1 MTSQEPPPKKAPYQ
15 PPVSKPEP
23 PLRYPPKPSGMKTTK
38 PNFIIFMPDQL
49 RYDSLGCT
57 TGHSSSS
64 SNNNTVIQTPHLD
77 AFAREG
83 TLFTNCFV
91 QASVCAQSRCSIFT
105 GNYPHV
111 SGHRSL
117 QSLIRPWEPNLFRSL
132 REEGGYHV
140 ACLAPRGDTFAPE
153 VTELSVDEYGF
164 LETPEFA
171 PKFGK
176 GGGAGSDLNEDERED
191 IWRRLF
197 YKGLRGAEQ
206 AMDYDDAVVRSA
218 LKWLE
223 RPPAD
228 KPWVLFMPLI
238 FPHCPFQV
246 EEPYFSM
253 YDREKMPLPST
264 PAQKTGYEP
273 RYMAVNRERY
283 GTHRATPEVWAE
295 VTATYYG
302 MISRLDDQ
310 FGRVVA
316 KAKDLGLWDST
327 VTLFF
332 TDHGEYLGDHGM
344 IEKWPSGVSD
354 SLTRE
359 PLIVGGGGLAQGV
372 VYEEMVEMVDLMPTM
387 FQMAG
392 IGEHF
397 PHCGRSICEVLV
409 KGGKDDEGNIL
420 RHRDYAFSEGGF
432 LVSEEPLLEQ
442 APYPY
447 DIKAAL
453 QHEDTTLVGKAVS
466 IRDKE
471 WTFVYRLYE
480 PPELYSRKDDPQELH
495 NLAEVPEHAEVRRRL
510 EANVLRWMVESS
522 DFLPYQKDPRFPE
535 VKLEDPKSQWEK
547 RGV

>member
-1 MTSQEPPPKKAPYQ
+1 MAP
-15 PPVSKPEP
+15 SKQEP
-23 PLRYPPKPSGMKTTK
+23 PLRLPPKPSGMKVDK

-57 TGHSSSS
+57 GRTTTTDDDD
-64 SNNNTVIQTPHLD
+64 NNNNSPRPVRTPNID
-77 AFAREG
+77 AFARQG

-117 QSLIRPWEPNLFRSL
+117 ENLIKPWEPNLFRSL

-153 VTELSVDEYGF
+153 VTELSLDEYGF
-164 LETPEFA
+164 LETPAFV
-171 PKFGK
+171 PGF
-176 GGGAGSDLNEDERED
+176 GGGGGDGLGEDERED

-197 YKGLRGAEQ
+197 YKGVRGADQ
-206 AMDYDDAVVRSA
+206 AMDYDDALVRSA

-223 RPPAD
+223 RPPSD

-253 YDREKMPLPST
+253 YDRGDMPAPSSKDD
-264 PAQKTGYEP
+264 KTGYEP
-273 RYMAVNRERY
+273 RYMSVNRERY
-283 GTHRATPEVWAE
+283 GTRRATREIWSEVM
-295 VTATYYG
+295 ATYYG

-310 FGRVVA
+310 FGRVVS
-316 KAKDLGLWDST
+316 KTKELGYWDNT
-327 VTLFF
+327 VTMFF

-344 IEKWPSGVSD
+344 IEKWPSGLSD

-359 PLIVGGGGLAQGV
+359 PLIIGGGGLAEGA
-372 VYEEMVEMVDLMPTM
+372 VYDEMVEMVDLLPTM

-392 IGEHF
+392 VGEHF
-397 PHCGRSICEVLV
+397 PHCGRSICEVV
-409 KGGKDDEGNIL
+409 VRGGRDEDGRVI
-420 RHRDYAFSEGGF
+420 RHREYAFSEGGF
-432 LVSEEPLLEQ
+432 LLSEEPLLEQ

-453 QHEDTTLVGKAVS
+453 QHEDTALVGKAVS
-466 IRDKE
+466 IRDKD

-480 PPELYSRKDDPQELH
+480 PPELYSRNDDPQELH
-495 NLAEVPEHAEVRRRL
+495 NLADVPEHAEVRRRL
-510 EANVLRWMVESS
+510 EANVLRFMVESS
-522 DFLPYQKDPRFPE
+522 DFLPFQKDPRFPE
-535 VKLEDPKSQWEK
+535 VQLESPKSQWEK
-547 RGV
+547 RGAQTGACT

>member
-1 MTSQEPPPKKAPYQ
+1 MATAQQPPPKKPSYQ
-15 PPVSKPEP
+15 PPVSQPEA
-23 PLRYPPKPSGMKTTK
+23 PLRHPPKPSGMKTRK

-57 TGHSSSS
+57 SADPAGHSS
-64 SNNNTVIQTPHLD
+64 TVQTPHLD

-83 TLFTNCFV
+83 TRFTNCFV

-117 QSLIRPWEPNLFRSL
+117 QSLIKPWEPNLFRAL
-132 REEGGYHV
+132 RDEGGYHV

-164 LETPEFA
+164 LETPEFI
-171 PKFGK
+171 PKFG
-176 GGGAGSDLNEDERED
+176 GGGGNGNNDLSDEEKED

-197 YKGLRGAEQ
+197 YKGLRNAEQ

-246 EEPYFSM
+246 EEPYFSQ
-253 YDREKMPLPST
+253 YDRAAMPAPST
-264 PAQKTGYEP
+264 PAHKTGYEP
-273 RYMAVNRERY
+273 RYMAVNRARY

-295 VTATYYG
+295 VTATYFG

-372 VYEEMVEMVDLMPTM
+372 VYDEMVEMVDLLPTVL
-387 FQMAG
+387 QMAG
-392 IGEHF
+392 IGEYF
-397 PHCGRSICEVLV
+397 PHCGRSICDVLV
-409 KGGKDDEGNIL
+409 KGGRDDEGHVIK
-420 RHRDYAFSEGGF
+420 HRDFAFSEGGF
-432 LVSEEPLLEQ
+432 LLSEEPLLEQ

-495 NLAEVPEHAEVRRRL
+495 NLAEVPEYGPVRRRM

-522 DFLPYQKDPRFPE
+522 DFLPYQKDPRFPA

-547 RGV
+547 RNRA